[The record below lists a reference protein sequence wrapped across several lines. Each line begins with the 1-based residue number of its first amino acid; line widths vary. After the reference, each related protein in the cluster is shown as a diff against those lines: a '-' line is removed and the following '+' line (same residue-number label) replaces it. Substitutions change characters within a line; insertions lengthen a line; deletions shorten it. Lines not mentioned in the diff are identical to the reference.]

1 VVPFIVK
8 FALVIAGKSEIRTIV
23 LLDEIVKVIV
33 GMVAQAFAS
42 IMACRKDPAPASLVL
57 ETTIL
62 HWLKQVL
69 IDKEQNKIKYNFTNE
84 TIFIFD

>member
-1 VVPFIVK
+1 MVPFIVK

-23 LLDEIVKVIV
+23 LLDEIAKVIV
-33 GMVAQAFAS
+33 GIVAQAFAS

-62 HWLKQVL
+62 HWLKQILVDNKQ
-69 IDKEQNKIKYNFTNE
+69 IKIKLNFITE
-84 TIFIFD
+84 TIFV